1 MKRAEVQLPDTI
13 YQQLERLAA
22 PLHLTVPEFLG
33 QTAERIVQRQAKS
46 EPQRSGEWQFPE
58 GRHLGAF
65 RAPVGDWRLLAN
77 EPTD

>member
-1 MKRAEVQLPDTI
+1 MKRAEVQLSDTV

-22 PLHLTVPEFLG
+22 PLHLTVPEFLV
-33 QTAERIVQRQAKS
+33 QTAERIVQRQAK
-46 EPQRSGEWQFPE
+46 PKPLPNGEWQFPE

-77 EPTD
+77 EPAD